1 MTVTVSHSEAE
12 SFLQCQRRWLY
23 GYGWN
28 LTKKQHGTALTRGTA
43 GHKVLEEFYNAWLY
57 WQWSDEDVSSE
68 PSEQRKL
75 EMRWNTAY
83 TAAFDTLT
91 YLEQQ
96 CQVGDES
103 GSRTLREMIT
113 TYFEHEPFVSQGYEV
128 LAVEQEFT
136 LEYDEE
142 GIAYPFVVD
151 LILRDPQSKIVVV
164 DHKFQ
169 YDFLTIA
176 DMQVM
181 PQLAKYVGSIRALG
195 LPADYAVYNQ
205 LRYRTKK
212 NPSWTD
218 IVRQSEVPL
227 TPTRIVRTFNEQVKT
242 AARIIEFKNKTP
254 EQQNEDALRVGVKMI
269 CKSCPFKD
277 LCAEDLQGGNVKT
290 LINAE
295 YTQKTRRV
303 FKPSE
308 LPED

>member
-1 MTVTVSHSEAE
+1 VNTPVTVSHSEAE
-12 SFLQCQRRWLY
+12 AFLQCQRRWLY

-28 LTKKQHGTALTRGTA
+28 LTKKQHGTALTRGTT
-43 GHKVLEEFYNAWLY
+43 GHKVLETFYASILEGVTPEQAY
-57 WQWSDEDVSSE
+57 GRVLDELDFAE
-68 PSEQRKL
+68 AEHQ
-75 EMRWNTAY
+75 T
-83 TAAFDTLT
+83 
-91 YLEQQ
+91 
-96 CQVGDES
+96 GDET

-151 LILRDPQSKIVVV
+151 LILRDPQGKVVVV

-212 NPSWTD
+212 DPSWTD

-308 LPED
+308 LPTED

>member
-1 MTVTVSHSEAE
+1 MNTPVTVSHSEAE
-12 SFLQCQRRWLY
+12 AFLQCQRRWLY

-43 GHKVLEEFYNAWLY
+43 GHKVLEVFYA
-57 WQWSDEDVSSE
+57 DVLAGY
-68 PSEQRKL
+68 EQAAAYSTAMTRL
-75 EMRWNTAY
+75 EE
-83 TAAFDTLT
+83 
-91 YLEQQ
+91 LERQGQ
-96 CQVGDES
+96 TGDET
-103 GSRTLREMIT
+103 GSRSLRDIIT

-128 LAVEQEFT
+128 LAVEQEFS
-136 LEYDEE
+136 LEYDEA

-151 LILRDPQSKIVVV
+151 LILRDPQGKVVVV

-169 YDFLTIA
+169 YDFLTLA

-212 NPSWTD
+212 DAKWTD
-218 IVRQSEVPL
+218 IVRQSDVPL
-227 TPTRIVRTFNEQVKT
+227 TPTRIVRTFNEQVAT
-242 AARIIEFKNKTP
+242 ANRIIEFKNLTP
-254 EQQNEDALRVGVKMI
+254 EQQNEQALRVGVKMI

-290 LINAE
+290 LIAAE

-308 LPED
+308 LPDE

>member
-1 MTVTVSHSEAE
+1 
-12 SFLQCQRRWLY
+12 LY

-28 LTKKQHGTALTRGTA
+28 LTKKQHGTALIRGTA
-43 GHKVLEEFYNAWLY
+43 GHKVLEEFYSDVLAGHDQGYAWTSAMTMLT
-57 WQWSDEDVSSE
+57 S
-68 PSEQRKL
+68 L
-75 EMRWNTAY
+75 E
-83 TAAFDTLT
+83 AAGQT
-91 YLEQQ
+91 
-96 CQVGDES
+96 GDET
-103 GSRTLREMIT
+103 GSRSLRDIIT

-128 LAVEQEFT
+128 LAVEQEFS
-136 LEYDEE
+136 LEYDEA

-151 LILRDPQSKIVVV
+151 LILRDPQGKTVVV

-176 DMQVM
+176 AMQVM

-212 NPSWTD
+212 DAKWTD
-218 IVRQSEVPL
+218 IVRQSDVPL
-227 TPTRIVRTFNEQVKT
+227 TPTRIVRTFNEQV
-242 AARIIEFKNKTP
+242 AVANRIIEFKSKTP
-254 EQQNEDALRVGVKMI
+254 DEQADQALRVGVKMI

-290 LINAE
+290 LIAAE
-295 YTQKTRRV
+295 YRQKTRRV

-308 LPED
+308 LPDE